1 MDCWV
6 CVCILAD
13 VWVCVCCFCVW
24 LTRKIY
30 CWVCVCILADVWVCF
45 CVWLTRKICYWVC
58 VCVCVLAGNQ
68 FVFVFLCVESSFLSV
83 ATCLL
88 LEV

>member
-1 MDCWV
+1 MGYCMNLCLDLGFLGFLKMD
-6 CVCILAD
+6 
-13 VWVCVCCFCVW
+13 
-24 LTRKIY
+24 